1 MELVELFKQGGFI
14 MYPLLVFSIIAWT
27 VAIQKA
33 WFIMN
38 FNKQAKFF
46 QDEAMRAVQSGR
58 LNDLEYMYKNCP
70 EIIAKPHSAI
80 FEESTSAEEWEA
92 RMQRRINETAMGLKK
107 SVWMLGTIASSSPFI
122 GLFGTVWG
130 IMGSFK
136 DIGAAGKAG
145 FAIVSH
151 SISEA
156 LIATA
161 AGIGVAVIAVLFYN
175 FLQVRIAEALAS
187 FRNNLGDLSE
197 AYMAHKKKK

>member
-1 MELVELFKQGGFI
+1 MELMHLFKQGGFI
-14 MYPLLVFSIIAWT
+14 MYPLLIFSVVVWT
-27 VAIQKA
+27 VAIQKI

-46 QDEAMRAVQSGR
+46 YGEGMRIIQSKR
-58 LNDLEYMYKNCP
+58 FNEMEWLYKNCP

-80 FEESTSAEEWEA
+80 FEEASSPEEWEA
-92 RMQRRINETAMGLKK
+92 RMQRRLNETSLGLKK
-107 SVWMLGTIASSSPFI
+107 NIWMLGTVGSSAPFV

-136 DIGAAGKAG
+136 EIGAAGKAG
-145 FAIVSH
+145 FAIVSA

-161 AGIGVAVIAVLFYN
+161 AGILVAVVAVMFYN
-175 FLQVRIAEALAS
+175 FILVKISESLAH
-187 FRNNLGDLSE
+187 FKNGLGD
-197 AYMAHKKKK
+197 MAEQFNATKK

>member
-1 MELVELFKQGGFI
+1 MQMGLIELFKQGGFI
-14 MYPLLVFSIIAWT
+14 MWPLLVFSIIAWT

-38 FNKQAKFF
+38 FNKQAKHF
-46 QDEAMRAVQSGR
+46 QDEAMRAVTAGR
-58 LNDLEYMYKNCP
+58 LNDLEYIYKSCP

-80 FEESTSAEEWEA
+80 FEEASSPEEWEA
-92 RMQRRINETAMGLKK
+92 RMQRRLNETSMGLKK
-107 SVWMLGTIASSSPFI
+107 SIWMLGTIASSAPFI

-161 AGIGVAVIAVLFYN
+161 AGIGVAVIALLFYN
-175 FLQVRIAEALAS
+175 FLLVRIQEALAQ
-187 FRNNLGDLSE
+187 FKNGLGDVTE
-197 AYMAHKKKK
+197 AFNAKKR

>member
-38 FNKQAKFF
+38 FNKQAKHFYE
-46 QDEAMRAVQSGR
+46 EARRVIQSR
-58 LNDLEYMYKNCP
+58 RFNEIEWIYKNCP
-70 EIIAKPHSAI
+70 EIIAKPHSAV
-80 FEESTSAEEWEA
+80 FEEATSPEEWEA
-92 RMQRRINETAMGLKK
+92 RMQRRLNETSMGLKK
-107 SVWMLGTIASSSPFI
+107 SVWMLGTIASSAPFV

-130 IMGSFK
+130 IMGSFA

-161 AGIGVAVIAVLFYN
+161 AGIGVAVVALLFYN
-175 FLQVRIAEALAS
+175 FLLVRIQEALAS
-187 FRNNLGDLSE
+187 FKNNLGDLAE
-197 AYMAHKKKK
+197 QYNAERNRK